1 MHTTTS
7 VGNSFVPIRFIGLN
21 NIYVYICVC
30 GRICIFILYIECN
43 TGNSVSPHYLTAFK
57 TDVLFTCSHVPHT
70 LVIMYMLH
78 IYYYIPSV
86 QNYVCV
92 LFFLTSYQRF
102 LMSRV
107 GRSYMGLFLFFCR
120 QKGSIFQ
127 NYHLCRENSWLRIV
141 RTALVAQDKADDG
154 RKKKHVFRFFIQLYN
169 II

>member
-1 MHTTTS
+1 M
-7 VGNSFVPIRFIGLN
+7 
-21 NIYVYICVC
+21 YVYAAV
-30 GRICIFILYIECN
+30 CIFILYIECN

-70 LVIMYMLH
+70 LVI
-78 IYYYIPSV
+78 IYIIIYPCPSV
-86 QNYVCV
+86 QNYVCI

-127 NYHLCRENSWLRIV
+127 NNHLCGELV
-141 RTALVAQDKADDG
+141 TAYCPDGSVAQDKDDG
-154 RKKKHVFRFFIQLYN
+154 KKKQTRVWIFHTTI
-169 II
+169 